1 MRFLF
6 KKDVQNQTEHNMR
19 ILTALY
25 LVMWV
30 IVTLVLYLTNEPITT
45 FMIGSF
51 VFAVFVA
58 LQLKLVSLLR

>member
-1 MRFLF
+1 
-6 KKDVQNQTEHNMR
+6 MR